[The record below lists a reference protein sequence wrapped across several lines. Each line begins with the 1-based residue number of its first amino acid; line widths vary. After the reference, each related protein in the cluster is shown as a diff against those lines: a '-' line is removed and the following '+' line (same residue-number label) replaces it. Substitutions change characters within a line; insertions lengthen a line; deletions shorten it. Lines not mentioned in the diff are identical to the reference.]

1 MLSEAFSASID
12 MMIWFLFFTNVV
24 YCITLTD
31 VRILKNPCILGI
43 NPTWLWCVIFLMY
56 CWIQFE
62 RICRGWVRLTAT
74 GRQAIS
80 RVPGSSVVCIFRV
93 SFQRDFPV
101 RRPFGVEVRPSAVR
115 TCLHLPARSSPPGR
129 WRFGWSYSSA
139 KLFDQGR
146 HCWNLGYS
154 FCHYFSEAF

>member
-1 MLSEAFSASID
+1 MFSEAFSASID

-62 RICRGWVRLTAT
+62 SICRGWVRLRARREAGDQQST
-74 GRQAIS
+74 QLLC
-80 RVPGSSVVCIFRV
+80 RVYFSCLLSKGS
-93 SFQRDFPV
+93 V